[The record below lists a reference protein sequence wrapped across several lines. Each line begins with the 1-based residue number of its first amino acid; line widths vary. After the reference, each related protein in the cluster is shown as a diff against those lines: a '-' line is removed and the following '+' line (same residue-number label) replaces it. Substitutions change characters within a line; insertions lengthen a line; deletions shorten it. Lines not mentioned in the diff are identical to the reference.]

1 MKNSILHISLVLLAS
16 LGLATTLSTRVYGQD
31 TQSAPMTTAPASR
44 NLNLTPGNQATP
56 TWIRYAGFFHHYIG
70 LEKAGQ
76 WADEQGLPGDA
87 KGFRTH
93 HQRAAGLTDSEG
105 EILRLVVEDADRK
118 LKAIDAQEESLQI
131 ARRQQFQAYAQQLQ
145 AEAATHCHNPDG
157 DCKPKVKPT
166 EQEVN
171 EGIRSGKYKL
181 APHSPEVDALTTQIQ
196 ALNQDRERVI
206 LDHVDQL
213 KSQLSETSFQKLD
226 SWVNTFTRSSATEIM
241 PSKRFLPGDPGYDEQ
256 RKQLPAWMQ
265 TPPNGDGR

>member
-1 MKNSILHISLVLLAS
+1 MKTSILYLSLVLLTGPLAS
-16 LGLATTLSTRVYGQD
+16 PANGQQ
-31 TQSAPMTTAPASR
+31 TQAAPAAAASVHR

-56 TWIRYAGFFHHYIG
+56 TWMRYRGFFGHYIG

-76 WADEQGLPGDA
+76 WAEEQGLPADA

-105 EILRLVVEDADRK
+105 EILRQVVEDADRE

-213 KSQLSETSFQKLD
+213 KSQLSEASFQKLD
-226 SWVNTFTRSSATEIM
+226 SWVNTFTRSSATTIM
-241 PSKRFLPGDPGYDEQ
+241 PSRRVRPGDPGYDEQ

-265 TPPNGDGR
+265 TPPSGDGK